1 MNSQLRQLS
10 FPLIASAMFMIHSE
24 AEELVEKRRTTG
36 TYVAELPKRL
46 GAAQRRKL
54 IAPEVDK
61 LLIQARQ
68 LSIPLEEL
76 VDQLEKRDG
85 QLDRSEAR
93 S

>member
-1 MNSQLRQLS
+1 MNWNTKNWSKKGGQ
-10 FPLIASAMFMIHSE
+10 P
-24 AEELVEKRRTTG
+24 G
-36 TYVAELPKRL
+36 TFVAELPKRL
-46 GAAQRRKL
+46 GATQRRKL

-68 LSIPLEEL
+68 LSIPLDEL
-76 VDQLEKRDG
+76 VEQLEKRDS